1 MSKKQSSVLT
11 FFKKLGN
18 SSESVNED
26 RHLAGSSTGGSVGD
40 ESPSCLRPDRDATFQ
55 GESRDPSLGVK
66 SADIAKGAFQPVDCF
81 KVSKIQSKSRQFK
94 ESWYSEFNWV
104 EYSPITD
111 AAFCYPCRLF
121 CQHKSGRGEESF
133 TKLGMN
139 NWKKALEKF
148 RKHENSE
155 MHQKSKQFLNEYR
168 KAGSTV
174 ADSLSSAHT
183 KMVEMNRRYLKFII
197 ENILFLG
204 KQNLALRG
212 HDESTASFNRGNFI
226 ELLELRSTHMEEG
239 IQTLMKSQVHSYKS
253 AQVQNEIIDCI
264 KSEMLQQIVQEV
276 SEALA
281 YSIICDETTD
291 ISTREQLSICIR
303 YITKIDGHIKI
314 NERFLGF
321 VHVSD
326 TTGDNLHHTIKQYLQ
341 QLGISLN
348 KMHGQAY
355 DGASNMSGKFKG
367 VASRFQEEE
376 PKALYTHCHAHLLDL
391 AVQRFC
397 EEIRQLRNCL
407 SIVNNLYNLINASAN
422 RFSIFESICKQS
434 GETKMKRLV
443 SLSRTRWTVRHK
455 AIHVILEQLP
465 EVYET
470 LEVIANDA
478 SNRKIAAEADGL
490 AKQISTF
497 EFVFSLKL
505 LHSVLSQTD
514 ILSKEL
520 QSESLDISKVF
531 AKVESVIDCLK
542 LDRNDD
548 GFIQMWNES
557 EEQCN
562 KYGMKGLSVERP
574 SLPRKRKIPKKL
586 EASSSS
592 SDAAFHQSPEQMF
605 KTDIYFAA
613 LDTVIVNLQ
622 SRFSK
627 NDYDKINC
635 IAQLLFNWTEI
646 DNNAVMAIQKF
657 YNLSLSFSAHLK
669 FFHCYAKNNFVKTDK
684 ATTRITFQELADF
697 FIENDLQAS
706 APDVWQLLEISLSW
720 PITTVSAERS
730 FSTLRR
736 LKTFLR
742 STMTEDRLSGLALM
756 SIEQELTSEYMKDKK
771 LDLLVDRFSNLADRR
786 LMLH

>member
-226 ELLELRSTHMEEG
+226 ELLELRSTQMEEG
-239 IQTLMKSQVHSYKS
+239 IQTLMKSPVHSYKS

-321 VHVSD
+321 VDVSD
-326 TTGDNLHHTIKQYLQ
+326 TTGENLHHTIKQYLQ

-367 VASRFQEEE
+367 VASRFQQEE

-548 GFIQMWNES
+548 GFIQM
-557 EEQCN
+557 
-562 KYGMKGLSVERP
+562 
-574 SLPRKRKIPKKL
+574 
-586 EASSSS
+586 
-592 SDAAFHQSPEQMF
+592 
-605 KTDIYFAA
+605 
-613 LDTVIVNLQ
+613 
-622 SRFSK
+622 
-627 NDYDKINC
+627 
-635 IAQLLFNWTEI
+635 
-646 DNNAVMAIQKF
+646 
-657 YNLSLSFSAHLK
+657 
-669 FFHCYAKNNFVKTDK
+669 
-684 ATTRITFQELADF
+684 
-697 FIENDLQAS
+697 
-706 APDVWQLLEISLSW
+706 
-720 PITTVSAERS
+720 
-730 FSTLRR
+730 
-736 LKTFLR
+736 
-742 STMTEDRLSGLALM
+742 
-756 SIEQELTSEYMKDKK
+756 
-771 LDLLVDRFSNLADRR
+771 
-786 LMLH
+786 